1 MAGSRIGKCHPR
13 VVRRVKLVHC
23 YALSNSVSGGASNR
37 EGLVDQQE
45 RNGGGMN
52 ALANF
57 TTNWVQKYLPDAFIL
72 AIFLTFI
79 VIAAAIGFTDSG
91 IIDVVGYWGD
101 GFSNLFVFA
110 MQMAL
115 VLLTGFVL
123 ALSPFVEMLLGKLT
137 DIPKKPNHAYALTA
151 AISFACCYLNWGLGL
166 VVGALVAR
174 EMGKKV
180 KGVHF
185 PLVVAAAYSAEIVRG
200 PSSAIP
206 VVMATPDNFMFDEV
220 GLIPITDTL
229 YSWWNLLIT
238 ALIFAAIIGFYLIMR
253 VPENEAI
260 AFVDTVDEEHVHEEL
275 SDEPTFAERLDN
287 SRFLLM
293 LLGVLPL
300 VYLINYFVAE
310 GFNINLNTVILLFL
324 TLALFAHRSVKDF
337 LNAVQEAIT
346 STRGIILQFPLY
358 AGVAGIMSDSGL
370 VETFSNAFISIANS
384 TTFPLLTF
392 LSAGL
397 VNVFIPSGGGQWAI
411 QGPVMLQAAESMG
424 ASIPQTIMAFAWG
437 DAWTNRFNPSGPSRC
452 WALLA

>member
-1 MAGSRIGKCHPR
+1 
-13 VVRRVKLVHC
+13 
-23 YALSNSVSGGASNR
+23 
-37 EGLVDQQE
+37 
-45 RNGGGMN
+45 MN
-52 ALANF
+52 TLANF
-57 TTNWVQKYLPDAFIL
+57 TTRVVQKYLPDAFVL
-72 AIFLTFI
+72 AIFLTII
-79 VIAAAIGFTDSG
+79 VILAALGLTDSG
-91 IIDVVGYWGD
+91 LTDVVGYWGE
-101 GFSNLFVFA
+101 GFSTLFVFA

-123 ALSPFVEMLLGKLT
+123 ALSPVVEKLLGMLT

-151 AISFACCYLNWGLGL
+151 AISFVCCYLNWGLGL

-174 EMGKKV
+174 EMGKKI

-206 VVMATPDNFMFDEV
+206 VVMATPDNFMYDKV
-220 GLIPITDTL
+220 GLIPISETL
-229 YSWWNLLIT
+229 YSWWNLAIT
-238 ALIFAAIIGFYLIMR
+238 AVIFAAIIGFYLVMR
-253 VPENEAI
+253 VSEDKAV
-260 AFVDTVDEEHVHEEL
+260 AFVDTVDEDHVHEEPEGEL
-275 SDEPTFAERLDN
+275 TFAERLDN
-287 SRFLLM
+287 SRILLM

-300 VYLINYFVAE
+300 AYLVMYFAEE
-310 GFNINLNTVILLFL
+310 GFNINLNTVILIFL

-358 AGVAGIMSDSGL
+358 AGVAGIMSESGL
-370 VETFSNAFISIANS
+370 VEIFSNAFISVANS

-411 QGPVMLQAAESMG
+411 QGPVMLQAAEAMG

-437 DAWTNRFNPSGPSRC
+437 DAWTNQIQPF
-452 WALLA
+452 WALPLLGVAGLNARSIMGYCILWLVITGVIICTGFTLLTLL

>member
-1 MAGSRIGKCHPR
+1 
-13 VVRRVKLVHC
+13 
-23 YALSNSVSGGASNR
+23 
-37 EGLVDQQE
+37 
-45 RNGGGMN
+45 MN
-52 ALANF
+52 TLANF
-57 TTNWVQKYLPDAFIL
+57 TTRVVQKYLPDAFVL
-72 AIFLTFI
+72 AIFLTII
-79 VIAAAIGFTDSG
+79 VILAALGLTDSG
-91 IIDVVGYWGD
+91 LTDVVGYWGE
-101 GFSNLFVFA
+101 GFSTLFVFA

-123 ALSPFVEMLLGKLT
+123 ALSPVVEKLLGMLT

-151 AISFACCYLNWGLGL
+151 AISFVCCYLNWGLGL

-174 EMGKKV
+174 EMGKKI

-206 VVMATPDNFMFDEV
+206 VVMATPDNFMYDKV
-220 GLIPITDTL
+220 GLIPISETL
-229 YSWWNLLIT
+229 YSWWNLAIT
-238 ALIFAAIIGFYLIMR
+238 AVIFAAIIGFYLVMR
-253 VPENEAI
+253 VPEDKAV
-260 AFVDTVDEEHVHEEL
+260 AFVDTVDEDHVHEEPEGEL
-275 SDEPTFAERLDN
+275 TFAERLDN
-287 SRFLLM
+287 SRILLM

-300 VYLINYFVAE
+300 AYLVMYFAEE
-310 GFNINLNTVILLFL
+310 GFNINLNTVILIFL

-358 AGVAGIMSDSGL
+358 AGVAGIMSESGL
-370 VETFSNAFISIANS
+370 VEIFSNAFISIANS

-411 QGPVMLQAAESMG
+411 QGPVMLQAAEAMG

-437 DAWTNRFNPSGPSRC
+437 DAWTNQIQPF
-452 WALLA
+452 WALPLLGVAGLNARSIMGYCILWLVITGVIICAGFTLLTLF

>member
-1 MAGSRIGKCHPR
+1 
-13 VVRRVKLVHC
+13 
-23 YALSNSVSGGASNR
+23 
-37 EGLVDQQE
+37 
-45 RNGGGMN
+45 MN
-52 ALANF
+52 TLANF
-57 TTNWVQKYLPDAFIL
+57 TTRVVQKYLPDAFVL
-72 AIFLTFI
+72 AIFLTII
-79 VIAAAIGFTDSG
+79 VILAALGLTDSG
-91 IIDVVGYWGD
+91 LTDVVGYWGE
-101 GFSNLFVFA
+101 GFSTLFVFA

-123 ALSPFVEMLLGKLT
+123 ALSPVVEKLLGMLT

-151 AISFACCYLNWGLGL
+151 AISFVCCYLNWGLGL

-174 EMGKKV
+174 EMGKKI

-206 VVMATPDNFMFDEV
+206 VVMATPDNFMYDKV
-220 GLIPITDTL
+220 GLIPISETL
-229 YSWWNLLIT
+229 YSWWNLAIT
-238 ALIFAAIIGFYLIMR
+238 AVIFAAIIGFYLVMR
-253 VPENEAI
+253 VSEDKAV
-260 AFVDTVDEEHVHEEL
+260 AFVDTVDEDHVHEEPEGEL
-275 SDEPTFAERLDN
+275 TFAERLDN
-287 SRFLLM
+287 SRILLM

-300 VYLINYFVAE
+300 AYLVMYFAEE
-310 GFNINLNTVILLFL
+310 GFNINLNTVILIFL

-358 AGVAGIMSDSGL
+358 AGVAGIMSESGL
-370 VETFSNAFISIANS
+370 VEIFSNAFISIANS

-411 QGPVMLQAAESMG
+411 QGPVMLQAAEAMG

-437 DAWTNRFNPSGPSRC
+437 DAWTNQIQPF
-452 WALLA
+452 WALPLLGVAGLNARSIMGYCILWLVITGVIICTGFTLLTLL

>member
-1 MAGSRIGKCHPR
+1 
-13 VVRRVKLVHC
+13 
-23 YALSNSVSGGASNR
+23 
-37 EGLVDQQE
+37 
-45 RNGGGMN
+45 MN
-52 ALANF
+52 TLANF
-57 TTNWVQKYLPDAFIL
+57 TTRVVQKYLPDAFVL
-72 AIFLTFI
+72 AIFLTII
-79 VIAAAIGFTDSG
+79 VILAALGLTDSG
-91 IIDVVGYWGD
+91 LTDVVGYWGE
-101 GFSNLFVFA
+101 GFSTLFVFA

-123 ALSPFVEMLLGKLT
+123 ALSPVVEKLLGMLT

-151 AISFACCYLNWGLGL
+151 AISFVCCYLNWGLGL

-174 EMGKKV
+174 EMGKKI

-206 VVMATPDNFMFDEV
+206 VVMATPDNFMYDKV
-220 GLIPITDTL
+220 GLIPISETL
-229 YSWWNLLIT
+229 YSWWNLAIT
-238 ALIFAAIIGFYLIMR
+238 AVIFAAIIGFYLVMR
-253 VPENEAI
+253 VSEDKAV
-260 AFVDTVDEEHVHEEL
+260 AFVDTVGEDHVHEEPEGEL
-275 SDEPTFAERLDN
+275 TFAERLDN
-287 SRFLLM
+287 SRILLM

-300 VYLINYFVAE
+300 AYLVMYFAEE
-310 GFNINLNTVILLFL
+310 GFNINLNTVILIFL

-358 AGVAGIMSDSGL
+358 AGVAGIMSESGL
-370 VETFSNAFISIANS
+370 VEIFSNAFISIANS

-411 QGPVMLQAAESMG
+411 QGPVMLQAAEAMG

-437 DAWTNRFNPSGPSRC
+437 DAWTNQIQPF
-452 WALLA
+452 WALPLLGVAGLNARSIMGYCILWLVITGVIICTGFTLLTLL

>member
-1 MAGSRIGKCHPR
+1 M
-13 VVRRVKLVHC
+13 
-23 YALSNSVSGGASNR
+23 
-37 EGLVDQQE
+37 
-45 RNGGGMN
+45 
-52 ALANF
+52 
-57 TTNWVQKYLPDAFIL
+57 
-72 AIFLTFI
+72 
-79 VIAAAIGFTDSG
+79 
-91 IIDVVGYWGD
+91 
-101 GFSNLFVFA
+101 
-110 MQMAL
+110 
-115 VLLTGFVL
+115 
-123 ALSPFVEMLLGKLT
+123 
-137 DIPKKPNHAYALTA
+137 
-151 AISFACCYLNWGLGL
+151 
-166 VVGALVAR
+166 
-174 EMGKKV
+174 
-180 KGVHF
+180 
-185 PLVVAAAYSAEIVRG
+185 
-200 PSSAIP
+200 
-206 VVMATPDNFMFDEV
+206 
-220 GLIPITDTL
+220 
-229 YSWWNLLIT
+229 
-238 ALIFAAIIGFYLIMR
+238 
-253 VPENEAI
+253 
-260 AFVDTVDEEHVHEEL
+260 DTVDEEHVHEEL

-437 DAWTNRFNPSGPSRC
+437 DAWTNQIQPF
-452 WALLA
+452 WALPLLGVAGLNARSIMGYCILWLVITGVIICTGFMLLTLL

>member
-1 MAGSRIGKCHPR
+1 
-13 VVRRVKLVHC
+13 
-23 YALSNSVSGGASNR
+23 
-37 EGLVDQQE
+37 
-45 RNGGGMN
+45 MN
-52 ALANF
+52 TLANF
-57 TTNWVQKYLPDAFIL
+57 TTRVVQKYLPDAFVL
-72 AIFLTFI
+72 AIFLTII
-79 VIAAAIGFTDSG
+79 VILAALGLTDSG
-91 IIDVVGYWGD
+91 LTDVVGYWGE
-101 GFSNLFVFA
+101 GFSTLFVFA

-123 ALSPFVEMLLGKLT
+123 ALSPVVEKLLGMLT

-151 AISFACCYLNWGLGL
+151 AISFVCCYLNWGLGL

-174 EMGKKV
+174 EMGKKI

-206 VVMATPDNFMFDEV
+206 VVMATPDNFMYDKV
-220 GLIPITDTL
+220 GLIPISETL
-229 YSWWNLLIT
+229 YSWWNLAIT
-238 ALIFAAIIGFYLIMR
+238 AVIFAAIIGFYLVMR
-253 VPENEAI
+253 VPEDKAV
-260 AFVDTVDEEHVHEEL
+260 AFVDTVDEDHVHEEPEGEL
-275 SDEPTFAERLDN
+275 TFAERLDN
-287 SRFLLM
+287 SRILLM

-300 VYLINYFVAE
+300 AYLVMYFAEE
-310 GFNINLNTVILLFL
+310 GFNINLNTVILIFL

-358 AGVAGIMSDSGL
+358 AGVAGIMSESGL
-370 VETFSNAFISIANS
+370 VEIFSNAFISIANS

-411 QGPVMLQAAESMG
+411 QGPVMLQAAEAMG

-437 DAWTNRFNPSGPSRC
+437 DAWTNQIQPF
-452 WALLA
+452 WALPLLGVAGLNARSIMGYCILWLVITGVIICTGFTLLTLL

>member
-1 MAGSRIGKCHPR
+1 
-13 VVRRVKLVHC
+13 
-23 YALSNSVSGGASNR
+23 
-37 EGLVDQQE
+37 
-45 RNGGGMN
+45 MN
-52 ALANF
+52 TLANF
-57 TTNWVQKYLPDAFIL
+57 TTRVVQKYLPDAFVL
-72 AIFLTFI
+72 AIFLTII
-79 VIAAAIGFTDSG
+79 VILAALGLTDSG
-91 IIDVVGYWGD
+91 LTDVVGYWGE
-101 GFSNLFVFA
+101 GFSTLFVFA

-123 ALSPFVEMLLGKLT
+123 ALSPVVEKLLGMLT

-151 AISFACCYLNWGLGL
+151 AISFVCCYLNWGLGL

-174 EMGKKV
+174 EMGKKI

-206 VVMATPDNFMFDEV
+206 VVMATPDNFMYDKV
-220 GLIPITDTL
+220 GLIPISETL
-229 YSWWNLLIT
+229 YSWWNLAIT
-238 ALIFAAIIGFYLIMR
+238 AVIFAAIIGFYLVMR
-253 VPENEAI
+253 VPEDKAV
-260 AFVDTVDEEHVHEEL
+260 AFVDTVDEDHVHEESEGEL
-275 SDEPTFAERLDN
+275 TFAERLDN
-287 SRFLLM
+287 SRILLM

-300 VYLINYFVAE
+300 AYLVMYFAEE
-310 GFNINLNTVILLFL
+310 GFNINLNTVILIFL

-358 AGVAGIMSDSGL
+358 AGVAGIMSESGL
-370 VETFSNAFISIANS
+370 VEIFSNAFISIANS

-411 QGPVMLQAAESMG
+411 QGPVMLQAAEAMG

-437 DAWTNRFNPSGPSRC
+437 DAWTNQIQPF
-452 WALLA
+452 WALPLLGVAGLNARSIMGYCILWLVITGVIICTGFTLLTLL